1 MPDELFSSPLHPL
14 EKSIKIHDSAYPGT
28 LSAPSGP
35 VQPLFESQVVIGDP
49 SVTRIHPTY
58 NVSLQAVYNYPEAQ
72 KVLTSDIFSPDP

>member
-49 SVTRIHPTY
+49 SVTRIHPT
-58 NVSLQAVYNYPEAQ
+58 
-72 KVLTSDIFSPDP
+72 